1 MYIIRLQG
9 GDEAVRRRQDEALK
23 QALVGHKYIR
33 TETPEELQDLTGR
46 LEGSACLFVIALDAG
61 GYNEAYRKLVAAL
74 YKNKTLLADVRGGI
88 LIDGPDELF
97 TKKTARELLF
107 IANRAGCIF
116 PGTPLVEGTGS
127 LYNFT
132 VRARIRKVSKKE
144 AYILA
149 VCDLVEK
156 LSGPLPQQPETTRL
170 LVVHASRHSTSNT
183 LLLWEMVK
191 KNLTAATCVE
201 EISLLDGELID
212 CRGCAYEMC
221 LHYGEQSACFYGG
234 HMVESVY
241 PALKRCNALLLAC
254 PNYND
259 AVGANMAAFF
269 NRLTALFRSEYDN
282 FAVKRLYALV
292 VSGYSGG
299 DIVAEQIA
307 STMCLNKNFMLP
319 PYFALVETAHEPKSI
334 LACEKI
340 EEKARLM
347 ASHIEGKYK

>member
-1 MYIIRLQG
+1 M
-9 GDEAVRRRQDEALK
+9 
-23 QALVGHKYIR
+23 
-33 TETPEELQDLTGR
+33 
-46 LEGSACLFVIALDAG
+46 
-61 GYNEAYRKLVAAL
+61 
-74 YKNKTLLADVRGGI
+74 
-88 LIDGPDELF
+88 
-97 TKKTARELLF
+97 LF

-156 LSGPLPQQPETTRL
+156 LSGPLPQQPETTKL

-221 LHYGEQSACFYGG
+221 LHYGEQSTCFYGG

-241 PALKRCNALLLAC
+241 PALKRCNALLLVC

-347 ASHIEGKYK
+347 ASHIEEKYK

>member
-46 LEGSACLFVIALDAG
+46 LEGSTCLFVIALDAG

-74 YKNKTLLADVRGGI
+74 YKNKTLLAGVRGGI
-88 LIDGPDELF
+88 LVDGPDELF

-107 IANRAGCIF
+107 IANRAGCTF

-156 LSGPLPQQPETTRL
+156 LSGPLPQQPEPTRL

-191 KNLTAATCVE
+191 KNLTAETCVE

-212 CRGCAYEMC
+212 CR
-221 LHYGEQSACFYGG
+221 
-234 HMVESVY
+234 
-241 PALKRCNALLLAC
+241 
-254 PNYND
+254 
-259 AVGANMAAFF
+259 
-269 NRLTALFRSEYDN
+269 ALFRSEYDS
-282 FAVKRLYALV
+282 FAAKRVYALV

-299 DIVAEQIA
+299 DIVVEQIA

-319 PYFALVETAHEPKSI
+319 PYFALVETAHEPKSV

-347 ASHIEGKYK
+347 ASHIEEKYK